1 MDHLVQFTISIDD
14 AHIAKM
20 VENEAAKA
28 MKDEVL
34 KVCKSYIGCER
45 NYWGD
50 NEPGPALKKAIDIF
64 MNDNREEII
73 DKAADKLAERLSR
86 TKVVK
91 EAAAKR
97 ILEEN
102 HDKLS

>member
-14 AHIAKM
+14 AHIANK
-20 VENEAAKA
+20 VEQEVANAL
-28 MKDEVL
+28 KDEVI
-34 KVCKSYIGCER
+34 KVCKSHIGVER

-50 NEPGPALKKAIDIF
+50 GQPGPALKKAIDDF

-97 ILEEN
+97 ALEETV
-102 HDKLS
+102 

>member
-14 AHIAKM
+14 AHIAQV
-20 VENEAAKA
+20 VEQKAAKA
-28 MKDEVL
+28 MEDEVL
-34 KVCKSYIGCER
+34 KVCHSHIYCER
-45 NYWGD
+45 DHWG
-50 NEPGPALKKAIDIF
+50 NKEPGPMLKKAVDQF

-86 TKVVK
+86 TKIVK

-97 ILEEN
+97 ILEGV
-102 HDKLS
+102 

>member
-14 AHIAKM
+14 AHIANK
-20 VENEAAKA
+20 VEQEAANA
-28 MKDEVL
+28 LKDEVI
-34 KVCKSYIGCER
+34 KVCKSHIGDER

-50 NEPGPALKKAIDIF
+50 GQPGPALKKAIDDF

-73 DKAADKLAERLSR
+73 NKAADKLAERLSK
-86 TKVVK
+86 TKIVK

-97 ILEEN
+97 VEEV
-102 HDKLS
+102 L

>member
-14 AHIAKM
+14 AHIAQK

-34 KVCKSYIGCER
+34 KICKSQIGIEA
-45 NYWGD
+45 NYWGSG
-50 NEPGPALKKAIDIF
+50 EPGPMLKKAVDQF

-73 DKAADKLAERLSR
+73 DKAVDKLAERLSR
-86 TKVVK
+86 TKAVK

-97 ILEEN
+97 VREEVET
-102 HDKLS
+102 

>member
-14 AHIAKM
+14 NHIAQM
-20 VENEAAKA
+20 VESRAAKA
-28 MKDEVL
+28 MEDEVL
-34 KVCKSYIGCER
+34 KVCKSQIGGEANC
-45 NYWGD
+45 WGD
-50 NEPGPALKKAIDIF
+50 NEPGPALKKAIDNF

-73 DKAADKLAERLSR
+73 NKAADKLAEKLSR

-97 ILEEN
+97 ILEETT
-102 HDKLS
+102 

>member
-14 AHIAKM
+14 AHIARK
-20 VENEAAKA
+20 VEEEAARA
-28 MKDEVL
+28 MKEEVL

-50 NEPGPALKKAIDIF
+50 NQPGPALKKAIDDF
-64 MNDNREEII
+64 MADNREEII

-86 TKVVK
+86 TKIVK
-91 EAAAKR
+91 EAAAQK
-97 ILEEN
+97 ILEEV
-102 HDKLS
+102 

>member
-14 AHIAKM
+14 KHIAQM
-20 VENEAAKA
+20 VEKEASKA
-28 MKDEVL
+28 LMDEVIN
-34 KVCKSYIGCER
+34 VCHSHIGCER
-45 NYWGD
+45 DYWG
-50 NEPGPALKKAIDIF
+50 NKEPGPMLKKAVDQF

-73 DKAADKLAERLSR
+73 DKAADKLAEKLSR

-97 ILEEN
+97 VLEEKN
-102 HDKLS
+102 D

>member
-14 AHIAKM
+14 AHIAQM
-20 VENEAAKA
+20 VEKEAARA

-34 KVCKSYIGCER
+34 KVCKSQIGGEA
-45 NYWGD
+45 NYWGSG
-50 NEPGPALKKAIDIF
+50 EPGPMLKKAIDDF

-73 DKAADKLAERLSR
+73 DKAADKLAEKLSR

-97 ILEEN
+97 VREEVET
-102 HDKLS
+102 

>member
-14 AHIAKM
+14 KHIAQM
-20 VENEAAKA
+20 VESRTAKA
-28 MKDEVL
+28 MESEVL
-34 KVCKSYIGCER
+34 KVCKSQIGSEA
-45 NYWGD
+45 NYWGSG
-50 NEPGPALKKAIDIF
+50 EPGPMLKKAVEGF
-64 MNDNREEII
+64 MKDNREEII

-97 ILEEN
+97 VSEEA
-102 HDKLS
+102 L

>member
-14 AHIAKM
+14 AHIGNK
-20 VENEAAKA
+20 VEQEAANALKE
-28 MKDEVL
+28 EVI
-34 KVCKSYIGCER
+34 KVCKSHIGVER

-50 NEPGPALKKAIDIF
+50 NEPGPALKKAIDGF

-73 DKAADKLAERLSR
+73 DRAADKLAERLSR
-86 TKVVK
+86 TKAVK

-97 ILEEN
+97 VSEEA
-102 HDKLS
+102 L

>member
-14 AHIAKM
+14 AHIAQM
-20 VENEAAKA
+20 VEKEAAKA

-34 KVCKSYIGCER
+34 KVCKSQIGGEANR
-45 NYWGD
+45 WSD
-50 NEPGPALKKAIDIF
+50 NEPGPALKKAIDNF

-73 DKAADKLAERLSR
+73 NKAADKLAERLSR
-86 TKVVK
+86 TKIVK

-97 ILEEN
+97 ILEETT
-102 HDKLS
+102 

>member
-14 AHIAKM
+14 AHIAQM
-20 VENEAAKA
+20 VEQKAAKA
-28 MKDEVL
+28 MEDEVL

-50 NEPGPALKKAIDIF
+50 NEPGPALKKAIDDF

-73 DKAADKLAERLSR
+73 DRAADKLAERLSR
-86 TKVVK
+86 IKIVK

-97 ILEEN
+97 VLEETT
-102 HDKLS
+102 

>member
-14 AHIAKM
+14 AHIAQK

-28 MKDEVL
+28 MQDEVL
-34 KVCKSYIGCER
+34 KICKSQIGIEA

-50 NEPGPALKKAIDIF
+50 GQPGPALKKAIDDF
-64 MNDNREEII
+64 MSDNREEII
-73 DKAADKLAERLSR
+73 NRAADKLAERLSK

-97 ILEEN
+97 VREEVET
-102 HDKLS
+102 

>member
-14 AHIAKM
+14 KHIAQM
-20 VENEAAKA
+20 VEKEAAKA
-28 MKDEVL
+28 MQDEVL
-34 KVCKSYIGCER
+34 KVCKSHIGCER
-45 NYWGD
+45 NYWGN
-50 NEPGPALKKAIDIF
+50 NEPGPLLEKALDDF
-64 MNDNREEII
+64 MKDNREEII

-97 ILEEN
+97 VREE
-102 HDKLS
+102 

>member
-14 AHIAKM
+14 AHIAQM
-20 VENEAAKA
+20 VEQKAAKA
-28 MKDEVL
+28 MEDEVL

-50 NEPGPALKKAIDIF
+50 NEPGPALKKAIDDF

-73 DKAADKLAERLSR
+73 DRAAEKLAVRLSR
-86 TKVVK
+86 IKIVK

-97 ILEEN
+97 VLEETT
-102 HDKLS
+102 

>member
-14 AHIAKM
+14 EHIAQM
-20 VENEAAKA
+20 VEKEAAKA
-28 MKDEVL
+28 MQDEVL
-34 KVCKSYIGCER
+34 KVCKSQIGCEAD
-45 NYWGD
+45 YWG
-50 NEPGPALKKAIDIF
+50 NSEPGPMLKKALDNFIA
-64 MNDNREEII
+64 DNREEII

-97 ILEEN
+97 VLEEA
-102 HDKLS
+102 